1 MSKIWAS
8 LAAPAGMLGSII
20 KSALTGPDG
29 SSWAPGRIMGF
40 ATFVVAQCMVIK
52 VAGAMLPVVR
62 SPQGWT
68 TLFVAVAG
76 FQGATGATCIALV
89 LGMAPTDAG
98 GKWWGREASP
108 PPPP

>member
-1 MSKIWAS
+1 MSQIWAW
-8 LAAPAGMLGSII
+8 LRAAARGLGGVV

-29 SSWAPGRIMGF
+29 RSWAPGRIMGF
-40 ATFVVAQCMVIK
+40 ATFVVAQCLVIR
-52 VAGAMLPVVR
+52 VAGAMLPVLR
-62 SPQGWT
+62 SPSGWT
-68 TLFVAVAG
+68 TLFIAVAG